1 MTVNDNFANKTLLS
15 GLAPIGQGS
24 NIGATGEV
32 GEPVQH
38 GITNSV
44 WWSWTAPNDGIFT
57 IDTKNSN
64 FDTWLSVYTGSTVN
78 NLSLIDRNDDVNFA
92 AGDLTSLVTLN
103 TTAGTTYQIAVDG
116 YASSTGSIQLK
127 IVPLVINGTPS
138 DDTLTGTTY
147 SETINGLAGWD
158 RIMGGDGNDTI
169 SGGDGANYLDGGLG
183 ADRLIGGLITDTY
196 IVDNVGDIIIE
207 LPNQGTNDE
216 VLSTITYT
224 LPAEVENIS
233 LRGTAGISA
242 TGNNLNN
249 TIQGNSGNNI
259 LNGLDGN
266 DYIMGNSGA
275 DQLTGGL
282 GNDIYEVD
290 NTGDVVTELAGE
302 GTDEVR
308 STLTYT
314 LPAQVENLR
323 LEGNNLVNGTGNT
336 LPNLIV
342 GTQFTNTLNGG
353 TGADTL
359 VGGQGS
365 DIYEVDDV
373 GDVVIEYPVVGID
386 RVVSTVTYTL
396 PADVEDLNLIGTAA
410 INGTGNNLGNTIV
423 GNSAN
428 NTLAGGGGFN
438 VLTGNGGADTFL
450 FKFVDSSL
458 SVARDTISDFA
469 IGTDKIDLLTQG
481 GATMNAP
488 VSFSRAADDTTS
500 SSLIDLANK
509 VFIDANGELAG
520 NQALGINSAALVASI
535 SDNYLVINDGTAGF
549 QQGNDLV
556 IGLVTSNP
564 LPPMGNIPVTNFF
577 V

>member
-1 MTVNDNFANKTLLS
+1 MTVNDNFANRTLLS
-15 GLAPIGQGS
+15 GLAPNGQGS
-24 NIGATGEV
+24 NIGATAEV
-32 GEPVQH
+32 GEPAQS
-38 GITNSV
+38 GIANSV
-44 WWSWTAPNDGIFT
+44 WWSWTAPNDGTFT

-64 FDTWLSVYTGSTVN
+64 FDTWLSVFTGSPVN
-78 NLSLIDRNDDVNFA
+78 NLTRITYDDDTGGNW
-92 AGDLTSLVTLN
+92 TSLVTLN

-116 YASSTGSIQLK
+116 YSSSTGNIQLK
-127 IVPLVINGTPS
+127 IVPVVINGTPG

-158 RIMGGDGNDTI
+158 SIMGGDGNDTI
-169 SGGDGANYLDGGLG
+169 SGGDGANYLDGGPG

-196 IVDNVGDIIIE
+196 IVDNVGDLISE

-224 LPAEVENIS
+224 LPAEVEN
-233 LRGTAGISA
+233 LLLKGTAGISG

-249 TIQGNSGNNI
+249 RIWGNSGNNT
-259 LNGLDGN
+259 LNGLAGDDHIIGN
-266 DYIMGNSGA
+266 TGA

-290 NTGDVVTELAGE
+290 TGDIVTELAGQ

-308 STLTYT
+308 SSVTYT
-314 LPAQVENLR
+314 LPAEVENLR
-323 LEGNNLVNGTGNT
+323 LEGDLLINGTGNS

-342 GTQFTNTLNGG
+342 GTQFANILNGG
-353 TGADTL
+353 IGADTL

-365 DIYEVDDV
+365 DIYEVDDA
-373 GDVVIEYPVVGID
+373 GDVVIEDSVAGID

-396 PADVEDLNLIGTAA
+396 PASADIQEFYLTGTAA
-410 INGTGNNLGNTIV
+410 INGTGNNLSNTIV

-428 NTLAGGGGFN
+428 NTLTGGGGFN

-458 SVARDTISDFA
+458 SVARDTISDFE
-469 IGTDKIDLLTQG
+469 IGTDKIDLLSQG
-481 GATMNAP
+481 GTAMNAP
-488 VSFSRAADDTTS
+488 SSFSRAANDTTS
-500 SSLIDLANK
+500 NYLGDLADK

-520 NQALGINSAALVASI
+520 NQPLGINSAALVGGI
-535 SDNYLVINDGTAGF
+535 SGSNYLVINDGTAGF
-549 QQGNDLV
+549 QLGNDLV
-556 IGLVTSNP
+556 IGLVTSNT
-564 LPPMGNIPVTNFF
+564 LPPMGNIPVTDFF